1 MSASEPPAWEN
12 DVLYD
17 VGDRVTHDGATWEA
31 TIQNQTAEP
40 SSGST
45 FWTEVDTSGGS
56 GGGSGSGSPPTWANA
71 ALYQVG
77 DRVTYNGSVWE
88 AAIVSRNA
96 EPTADSPYW
105 KQSSAQRG
113 ESGEIVVADATPDS
127 LDERIE
133 SLRSNLPDD
142 VDYND
147 NAIAL
152 LDLRI
157 QRLEDAVL
165 DE

>member
-1 MSASEPPAWEN
+1 MSATSDPPAWEN

-17 VGDRVTHDGATWEA
+17 VGDRVTHNGSTWEA

-40 SSGST
+40 APGST

-56 GGGSGSGSPPTWANA
+56 GGDTGPPTWANA
-71 ALYQVG
+71 ELYQVG
-77 DRVTYNGSVWE
+77 DQVRHDGSVWR
-88 AAIVSRNA
+88 AVIVSRNA
-96 EPTADSPYW
+96 EPTESSPYW
-105 KQSSAQRG
+105 TKPGAQRG
-113 ESGEIVVADATPDS
+113 AGGEIVVEDATPDS
-127 LDERIE
+127 IDDRIE
-133 SLRSNLPDD
+133 SLRSGLPDN

-147 NAIAL
+147 DAIAL

-157 QRLEDAVL
+157 QRLEAELL